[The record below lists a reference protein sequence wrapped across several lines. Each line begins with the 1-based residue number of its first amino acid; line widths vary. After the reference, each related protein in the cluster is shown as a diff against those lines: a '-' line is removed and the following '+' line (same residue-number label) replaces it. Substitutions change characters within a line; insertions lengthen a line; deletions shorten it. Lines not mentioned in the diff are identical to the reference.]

1 MRLIDA
7 DKLIDDLCAFFPK
20 EALDGIKWD
29 QRSLFKQIITDI
41 VNSPTIKQL
50 DKSTLCSTCD
60 LKSESYK
67 KGFSD
72 GFEEGRK
79 DGISCMQN
87 DDISSDSL
95 FKEDNNED
103 DS

>member
-7 DKLIDDLCAFFPK
+7 DKLIDDLCSFFPK
-20 EALDGIKWD
+20 EALEGI
-29 QRSLFKQIITDI
+29 RSETLFKQIITDI
-41 VNSPTIKQL
+41 VNSPTIKQV
-50 DKSTLCSTCD
+50 DKTKLCSTCD
-60 LKSESYK
+60 LKDASYK

-79 DGISCMQN
+79 TGTQIER
-87 DDISSDSL
+87 DDLFDSL